1 MPYSPYVERQA
12 KPAVSDYAQ
21 RVGTTLGQRLASRDR
36 QRFVGRAQEL
46 AFFDAL
52 LVDDPPASVVLVH
65 GPGGIGKSTLL
76 REVGRRAE
84 ALGRSPRLVDAREL
98 APVPGELEQ
107 ALHGVDAEAL
117 PLVMFD
123 TYERMEAAGTYLR
136 QRLLPSLPERALV
149 ILAGRSAPEPEWFQG
164 GWERVTV
171 EYELKP
177 LPQDD
182 ALRLVAERGVDDDA
196 LAAELCNW
204 SAGLPL
210 ALTLAAEAARAG
222 GSWDPA
228 RIEDRPELVR
238 GLIRHLANTELDGG
252 NLDVIAVAALARAT
266 TARLLAEVL
275 PDVDA
280 EGAEAWLRSL
290 SFAEHTNG
298 GVMLHDIVRKAVRAD
313 VRLREPEREKE
324 LRRRIA
330 DHLHARALGGET
342 RLITDLAE
350 LVDNPAIRWGFGA
363 EGTVDFRV
371 DDLRPDDFDAAE
383 SRTSRRRGASDWW
396 QIVRPLLEEAPE
408 CCVVARDRNDELAGL
423 CVAVTPRAAPAV
435 AERDPVLGPWLA
447 HARKHFPD
455 GNVLLWRDSLD
466 LSTSAK
472 GDIRSRVLAILNT
485 AAILRSGL
493 VNPRIS
499 YLPIDPENAAAVQFA
514 MNIGAQHMP
523 ELDASIGGKLHEC
536 HLLDHGPGGIIGGQ
550 RNTVYWELGLPTPE
564 PDERPVGPAPAVT
577 HESVKALARH
587 LDRPMELASSP
598 LALGAT
604 PDGRAESVRALFR
617 EAVDGA
623 FGESADEQLLRTIAE
638 RGCLTRSVGHEALAD
653 ELNVSRATYFR
664 RLRQASD
671 RLAEFVVA
679 RVNAPVEPA

>member
-1 MPYSPYVERQA
+1 
-12 KPAVSDYAQ
+12 
-21 RVGTTLGQRLASRDR
+21 VGTTLGQRLASRDR
-36 QRFVGRAQEL
+36 ERFVGRAPDL
-46 AFFDAL
+46 AFFDSL
-52 LVDDPPASVVLVH
+52 LVEDPPANVVLVH

-84 ALGRSPRLVDAREL
+84 TRGRSARLVDAREL

-107 ALHGVDAEAL
+107 ALHGVDAETL

-123 TYERMEAAGTYLR
+123 TYERMAAAGTYLR
-136 QRLLPSLPERALV
+136 QRLLPSLPERSLV
-149 ILAGRSAPEPEWFQG
+149 ILAGRNAPEPEWFQG
-164 GWERVTV
+164 GWERLTV

-177 LPQDD
+177 LPDDD
-182 ALRLVAERGVDDDA
+182 AMRLLRERGVDDDTVA
-196 LAAELCNW
+196 SELCDW
-204 SAGLPL
+204 GAGSPL
-210 ALTLAAEAARAG
+210 ALTLAADAARAG
-222 GSWDPA
+222 GSWDPT

-238 GLIRHLANTELDGG
+238 ALIRHLATTELDGG
-252 NLDVIAVAALARAT
+252 NLDVIAVAALART
-266 TARLLAEVL
+266 TTRRLLAEVL

-280 EGAEAWLRSL
+280 EQAEAWLRSR
-290 SFAEHTNG
+290 SFAEHQNG
-298 GVMLHDIVRKAVRAD
+298 GVTLHDIVRKAVRAD

-330 DHLHARALGGET
+330 DHLHARALAGET

-350 LVDNPAIRWGFGA
+350 LVDNKAIRWGFGA
-363 EGTVDFRV
+363 EGTVDYRV
-371 DDLRPDDFDAAE
+371 DDLRPEDFAAAE
-383 SRTSRRRGASDWW
+383 ARTGKRSRGADWW
-396 QIVRPLLEEAPE
+396 QIVKPLLDEAPE
-408 CCVVARDRNDELAGL
+408 CCVVARDRSDELAGI
-423 CVAVTPRAAPAV
+423 CISVTPRAAPAA
-435 AERDPVLGPWLA
+435 AERDPVLAPWLA
-447 HARKHFPD
+447 HAREHFPD
-455 GNVLLWRDSLD
+455 GNVILWRDSLD
-466 LSTSAK
+466 LSAPEK

-499 YLPIDPENAAAVQFA
+499 YLPIDPENAAATQFA
-514 MNIGAQHMP
+514 INIGAQRLP
-523 ELDASIGGKLHEC
+523 ELDAMIGGKPHEC
-536 HLLDHGPGGIIGGQ
+536 HLLDHGTGGIIGGQ

-564 PDERPVGPAPAVT
+564 PEERPSGVAPAVT

-587 LDRPMELASSP
+587 LDRPLELAASP
-598 LALGAT
+598 LARGSN
-604 PDGRAESVRALFR
+604 PDERAESVRCLFR

-623 FGESADEQLLRTIAE
+623 FGESGDEKLLRTIAE

-679 RVNAPVEPA
+679 RVGGGA

>member
-1 MPYSPYVERQA
+1 
-12 KPAVSDYAQ
+12 
-21 RVGTTLGQRLASRDR
+21 VGTTLGQRLASRDHEN
-36 QRFVGRAQEL
+36 FVGRASEL
-46 AFFDAL
+46 AFFDDL

-76 REVGRRAE
+76 REIGRRAQ
-84 ALGRSPRLVDAREL
+84 ARGRSPRLVDAREL

-107 ALHGVDAEAL
+107 ALDGVDAEML

-123 TYERMEAAGTYLR
+123 TYERMEAAGGYLR
-136 QRLLPSLPERALV
+136 QRLLPSLPERSLV
-149 ILAGRSAPEPEWFQG
+149 ILAGRSQPDPAWFQG
-164 GWERVTV
+164 GWERLTV
-171 EYELKP
+171 EYELGP
-177 LPQDD
+177 LPDAD
-182 ALRLVAERGVDDDA
+182 ALALLRERGVTDEA
-196 LAAELCNW
+196 LAFELCDW
-204 SAGLPL
+204 SEGSPL
-210 ALTLAAEAARAG
+210 ALTLAADAARAG
-222 GSWDPA
+222 GGWDPS

-238 GLIRHLANTELDGG
+238 GLIRHLASTELDGG
-252 NLDVIAVAALARAT
+252 NHDVVAVAALART
-266 TARLLAEVL
+266 TTRRLLADVL

-280 EGAEAWLRSL
+280 DAAETWLRSL
-290 SFAEHTNG
+290 SFAESSRG
-298 GVMLHDIVRKAVRAD
+298 GVTLHEIVRRAVRAD
-313 VRLREPEREKE
+313 VRLRDPQRERD

-330 DHLHARALGGET
+330 DHLHKRALAGET

-350 LVDNPAIRWGFGA
+350 LVDNKAIRWGFGA
-363 EGTVDFRV
+363 EGTVEYRTDE
-371 DDLRPDDFDAAE
+371 LRPDDFAAADE
-383 SRTSRRRGASDWW
+383 RTTRRGGGGDWW
-396 QIVRPLLEEAPE
+396 QIVRPLLTEAPE
-408 CCVVARDRNDELAGL
+408 CCVVARDRDDDLVGL
-423 CVAVTPRAAPAV
+423 TICVTPRTAPAA

-447 HARKHFPD
+447 HAREHFPD

-466 LSTSAK
+466 LSASAK
-472 GDIRSRVLAILNT
+472 GDINSRVLASLNT

-514 MNIGAQHMP
+514 LNIGAERLP
-523 ELDASIGGKLHEC
+523 ELDAVIGGKPHEC

-550 RNTVYWELGLPTPE
+550 RNTVYWELGLPTPAE
-564 PDERPVGPAPAVT
+564 ADPDVSTATPAPSVT

-587 LDRPMELASSP
+587 LDRPLELAASP
-598 LALGAT
+598 LATGAT
-604 PDGRAESVRALFR
+604 PDERAESVRALFR

-664 RLRQASD
+664 RLRQASE

-679 RVNAPVEPA
+679 RVNGSSQAA